1 MSRVRGHAMCE
12 DYRAGLGVD
21 RAADDA
27 ERNAGRQIMCPVL
40 VLWGIR
46 DDLADL
52 YTTTCLASGGREPPS
67 CLATG
72 STALTRSP
80 KKLHRNWLTRC

>member
-52 YTTTCLASGGREPPS
+52 YDNDVLGVWGP
-67 CLATG
+67 
-72 STALTRSP
+72 
-80 KKLHRNWLTRC
+80 

>member
-1 MSRVRGHAMCE
+1 MSRVRGHARCE

-40 VLWGIR
+40 VLW
-46 DDLADL
+46 ASVMTSPT
-52 YTTTCLASGGREPPS
+52 YTTTTCLASGGREPPS